1 MGDAIQQKDAPDLSA
16 ILKSD
21 LFSNLFPEE
30 KKTVADR
37 TGVMLLRKGG
47 LLFSPGKR
55 AEHLYML
62 LDGAI
67 RVYKAIEGGGE
78 EEMARFA
85 PGDLIGDFD
94 FARCDEYD
102 AQAEAMED
110 SSLVMFPGFGLTMDS
125 FALEAPHIVAK
136 ILLSSADMVI
146 SRIKSTR
153 KLVIESMSWVQELH
167 RMVYEDPGTGLWKQ
181 SFLTDEIN
189 RLLEE
194 PMALIMLKPDRFKVL
209 VETWGHDVGDKAM
222 IKIASLL
229 KGFTRRLGRGWA
241 LRFRSNE
248 AGILVN
254 RCDAAQAEALAQ
266 SLFGAVAALS
276 PVTREQVRGPT
287 QGQAENTFIFSGSIA
302 WGIWPADDRDWNSLF
317 KGTYDLLM
325 DTWKAGG
332 NSIAHYR
339 RELSHG

>member
-1 MGDAIQQKDAPDLSA
+1 MVETIQQKDVLDLSS

-21 LFSNLFPEE
+21 LFSNLLPEE
-30 KKTVADR
+30 KKTVAGR
-37 TGVMLLRKGG
+37 TGVMQLRKGG
-47 LLFSPGKR
+47 LLFSPGKI

-62 LDGAI
+62 LNGSI
-67 RVYKAIEGGGE
+67 RVYKPIERGGGE
-78 EEMARFA
+78 EIARFA

-102 AQAEAMED
+102 AQAEALED

-125 FALEAPHIVAK
+125 FALEAPHVVAK
-136 ILLSSADMVI
+136 ILLNSADMVI
-146 SRIKSTR
+146 GRIKSTR

-167 RMVYEDPGTGLWKQ
+167 RRVHEDPGTGLWKQ

-209 VETWGHDVGDKAM
+209 VDTWGHDVGDKAM

-229 KGFTRRLGRGWA
+229 KGITRRLGRGWA

-248 AGILVN
+248 TGILVN
-254 RCDAAQAEALAQ
+254 RCDAVQAKALAQ
-266 SLFGAVAALS
+266 SLSEAVAALS
-276 PVTREQVRGPT
+276 PVTREQAPGQA
-287 QGQAENTFIFSGSIA
+287 QGQAEDTFLFSGSIA
-302 WGIWPADDRDWNSLF
+302 WGIWPVDDRDWNSLF

-325 DTWKAGG
+325 DTWRAGG
-332 NSIAHYR
+332 NSIAHFQK
-339 RELSHG
+339 ELPHD